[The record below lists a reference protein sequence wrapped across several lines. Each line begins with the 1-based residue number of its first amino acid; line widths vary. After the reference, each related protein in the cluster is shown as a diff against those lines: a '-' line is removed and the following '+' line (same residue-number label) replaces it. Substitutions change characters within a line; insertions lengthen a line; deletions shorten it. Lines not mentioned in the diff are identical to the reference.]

1 MRDLRGWLRHRPRL
15 LLAVLLAFGI
25 QIAPPPS
32 SVVSHTHAD
41 GGVAHTHAGRIIGGA
56 AVRSGDCEGDGLG
69 TAPGRN
75 LHEHGVQ
82 PLAGL
87 AAPSGPPPGPALAAS
102 TVVGRP
108 VLGVR
113 TAADRSTRARGP
125 PAPVV

>member
-1 MRDLRGWLRHRPRL
+1 MRDFRRWLRRRPRL

-32 SVVSHTHAD
+32 SVVSHAHAD
-41 GGVAHTHAGRIIGGA
+41 GGVAHTHAGRIIVGA
-56 AVRSGDCEGDGLG
+56 AVRGSECGRDGLS

-87 AAPSGPPPGPALAAS
+87 AAPSGPSSGPSLAAS

-108 VLGVR
+108 ALGER
-113 TAADRSTRARGP
+113 AAAYRATRARGP